1 MKTARIFLSLVALL
15 VLAAVAVALLF
26 ERVPPATIGV
36 KQNLWGGG
44 VVDSDY
50 HTGYHLGITGFH
62 KWHFLDRRTHFLTF
76 ANNNGQSTSMSRN
89 MPALELRTKD
99 NNIATYDVT
108 LTYRII
114 PGQAHRIVKDGLKD
128 RYRDLVVATV
138 ESVLREE
145 LAQLSSEDLYSTQKR
160 LTVAEAA
167 LPKLRT
173 AMGQTFIEPISIL
186 IRAVNFPKAYEV
198 KLQEKQLTYQKRLLA
213 EAERRVEEQK
223 AITETK
229 AAEILAAAKELQGDR
244 NKDLQE
250 VSSQNQVDI
259 AGILAVA
266 QVYDRRT
273 RAEADA
279 DYERLVA
286 EGHLAVQQSEALR
299 NELRNRALDTV
310 GGRIYLAQQAASN
323 LRIEHVTLNSNDP
336 TIPSILHVDELV
348 DLLVGDEDPPAPA
361 GNR

>member
-1 MKTARIFLSLVALL
+1 MKIFVSLLSFLIF
-15 VLAAVAVALLF
+15 VAVVSALLF

-44 VVDSDY
+44 VVESD
-50 HTGYHLGITGFH
+50 HTTGYHLGITGYH

-76 ANNNGQSTSMSRN
+76 ANNNGKASGMGRT

-99 NNIATYDVT
+99 NNIASYDVT
-108 LTYRII
+108 VTYRII
-114 PGQAHRIVKDGLKD
+114 PGEAHRIVKDGLKT

-145 LAQLSSEDLYSTQKR
+145 LAQLSSEDLYSSEKR
-160 LTVAEAA
+160 LAIAQAATPLLKVAME
-167 LPKLRT
+167 
-173 AMGQTFIEPISIL
+173 QYFVEPLSIL
-186 IRAVNFPKAYEV
+186 IRAVNFPPAYEG

-244 NKDLQE
+244 DKDLQE
-250 VSSQNQVDI
+250 VRSQTQVDI

-266 QVYDRRT
+266 QVYDRRV

-279 DYERLVA
+279 EYERMVA
-286 EGHLAVQQSEALR
+286 DGNLAVQKAEALR
-299 NELRNRALDTV
+299 NELRNQALDTV
-310 GGRIYLAQQAASN
+310 GGRIFLAQQAAKN

-336 TIPSILHVDELV
+336 TIPSVLHVDELV
-348 DLLVGDEDPPAPA
+348 DLLVGDDGGAAPA
-361 GNR
+361 SQR